1 MDTHHDGGAKCVEC
15 DTTKLPW
22 STWAMVALFVVA
34 ALAGLA
40 AAVFKLQDARK
51 RFRGFVR
58 SNHDSLGR
66 LSDTFTVAWVTMQT
80 LVLVVQNHKDSGG
93 EDAPNLYMDWLSN
106 FDGIVTFE
114 FLAIFPGT
122 DCLYKGYIW
131 SLMGKTLAAM
141 AFTAICLALYYYKK
155 RSGDKMAWR
164 VLKKLV
170 WVSKLLLPAISLTIS
185 RTFRCNVY
193 DEDESTEIK
202 VLLVDQ
208 SVDCDSSDYQLIF
221 VYAIIMVVLF
231 PGGHIGPSPTKHARS
246 HDSTRTHTRTHHVP
260 APPPWPRRPLPHVHT
275 LPTLVVGVPLI
286 WLIKLHA
293 LRERFEAT
301 GKVQGVTRE
310 TLKDATASDSDL
322 APHLNDKNDD
332 HDRASSSKM
341 VVDMEDPVLS
351 DSPLQSLFRGIKPRY
366 AAYYE
371 VFDMTRRLALTC
383 GTMVADSLAGFVL
396 FSLSVAM
403 LSLLAHTQLLPFDT
417 HLMDNMNSVAHWQVL
432 IALVVLL
439 IRDASMFEDTEYE
452 IVGLVLIAT
461 NLLMLCM
468 LLIPVV
474 PQLRAEINKV
484 IDGGKTAMTK
494 RRRQTMA
501 QLSSIPGV
509 HVLENPSFRGSQGGH
524 EGRAEAKDR
533 SMAAEVE
540 MSEVPDRSG
549 TNPLN
554 VDIEVEVEV
563 DASYVEGET
572 GGIEGPAMGFNPMH
586 AAADRRGS
594 GAGGGVMGAV

>member
-231 PGGHIGPSPTKHARS
+231 P
-246 HDSTRTHTRTHHVP
+246 
-260 APPPWPRRPLPHVHT
+260 
-275 LPTLVVGVPLI
+275 VGVPLI

>member
-1 MDTHHDGGAKCVEC
+1 
-15 DTTKLPW
+15 
-22 STWAMVALFVVA
+22 
-34 ALAGLA
+34 
-40 AAVFKLQDARK
+40 
-51 RFRGFVR
+51 
-58 SNHDSLGR
+58 
-66 LSDTFTVAWVTMQT
+66 
-80 LVLVVQNHKDSGG
+80 
-93 EDAPNLYMDWLSN
+93 MDWLSN

-231 PGGHIGPSPTKHARS
+231 P
-246 HDSTRTHTRTHHVP
+246 
-260 APPPWPRRPLPHVHT
+260 
-275 LPTLVVGVPLI
+275 VGVPLI

>member
-1 MDTHHDGGAKCVEC
+1 
-15 DTTKLPW
+15 
-22 STWAMVALFVVA
+22 
-34 ALAGLA
+34 
-40 AAVFKLQDARK
+40 
-51 RFRGFVR
+51 
-58 SNHDSLGR
+58 
-66 LSDTFTVAWVTMQT
+66 
-80 LVLVVQNHKDSGG
+80 
-93 EDAPNLYMDWLSN
+93 MDWLSN

>member
-231 PGGHIGPSPTKHARS
+231 P
-246 HDSTRTHTRTHHVP
+246 
-260 APPPWPRRPLPHVHT
+260 
-275 LPTLVVGVPLI
+275 VGVPLI

-509 HVLENPSFRGSQGGH
+509 HVSHLIKRH
-524 EGRAEAKDR
+524 
-533 SMAAEVE
+533 
-540 MSEVPDRSG
+540 
-549 TNPLN
+549 
-554 VDIEVEVEV
+554 
-563 DASYVEGET
+563 
-572 GGIEGPAMGFNPMH
+572 
-586 AAADRRGS
+586 
-594 GAGGGVMGAV
+594 

>member
-1 MDTHHDGGAKCVEC
+1 M
-15 DTTKLPW
+15 
-22 STWAMVALFVVA
+22 
-34 ALAGLA
+34 
-40 AAVFKLQDARK
+40 AR
-51 RFRGFVR
+51 
-58 SNHDSLGR
+58 
-66 LSDTFTVAWVTMQT
+66 
-80 LVLVVQNHKDSGG
+80 
-93 EDAPNLYMDWLSN
+93 
-106 FDGIVTFE
+106 
-114 FLAIFPGT
+114 
-122 DCLYKGYIW
+122 
-131 SLMGKTLAAM
+131 
-141 AFTAICLALYYYKK
+141 
-155 RSGDKMAWR
+155 R

-246 HDSTRTHTRTHHVP
+246 HESARTHTRTHHVP
-260 APPPWPRRPLPHVHT
+260 APPPWPRRPLPHAHT

-371 VFDMTRRLALTC
+371 VRLDATQVSSRHIRPHHIHASHAPTSTHARTAEPTAGPHRHAPPLTQVFDMTRRLALTC

-417 HLMDNMNSVAHWQVL
+417 HLMV
-432 IALVVLL
+432 
-439 IRDASMFEDTEYE
+439 R
-452 IVGLVLIAT
+452 
-461 NLLMLCM
+461 
-468 LLIPVV
+468 
-474 PQLRAEINKV
+474 
-484 IDGGKTAMTK
+484 GGHTISLSLSLS
-494 RRRQTMA
+494 
-501 QLSSIPGV
+501 LSSPFSNR
-509 HVLENPSFRGSQGGH
+509 H
-524 EGRAEAKDR
+524 
-533 SMAAEVE
+533 
-540 MSEVPDRSG
+540 
-549 TNPLN
+549 
-554 VDIEVEVEV
+554 
-563 DASYVEGET
+563 ASLT
-572 GGIEGPAMGFNPMH
+572 HHTSPTH
-586 AAADRRGS
+586 RTT
-594 GAGGGVMGAV
+594 

>member
-1 MDTHHDGGAKCVEC
+1 
-15 DTTKLPW
+15 
-22 STWAMVALFVVA
+22 
-34 ALAGLA
+34 
-40 AAVFKLQDARK
+40 
-51 RFRGFVR
+51 
-58 SNHDSLGR
+58 
-66 LSDTFTVAWVTMQT
+66 
-80 LVLVVQNHKDSGG
+80 
-93 EDAPNLYMDWLSN
+93 MDWLSN

-231 PGGHIGPSPTKHARS
+231 P
-246 HDSTRTHTRTHHVP
+246 
-260 APPPWPRRPLPHVHT
+260 
-275 LPTLVVGVPLI
+275 VGVPLI

-371 VFDMTRRLALTC
+371 VRLDATQVSSRHIRPHHIHASHAPTSTHARTAEPTAGPHRHAPPLTQVFDMTRRLALTC